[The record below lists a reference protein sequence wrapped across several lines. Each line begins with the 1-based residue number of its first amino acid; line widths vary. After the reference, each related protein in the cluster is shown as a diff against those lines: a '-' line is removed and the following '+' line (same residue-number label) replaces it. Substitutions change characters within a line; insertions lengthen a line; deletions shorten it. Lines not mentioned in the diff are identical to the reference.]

1 MPKHNVIPFASPIA
15 QYRTH
20 KAAIDVAVKRVIESG
35 KYIMDHEVV
44 AFEQAFGQYCG
55 CDYAVGVGSGT
66 DALILALRACK
77 IGSGAE
83 VITVSH
89 TATATVAAVLAAGA
103 VPVVVDVD
111 PTYYTLDPTALQL
124 AITEQTKAIIPVHIH
139 GQAADMETITVFAKR
154 HGLIVI
160 EDCAQAV
167 GGSYKGKR
175 LGGFGDAACFSFY
188 PTKNLGAIGDGGMV
202 VTRNP
207 DIAMRVRRL
216 RQYGWEGHQPSC
228 DIGVNSRLDEIQAAI
243 LSAKL
248 PDVDTDNDRR
258 AKLATRYADGLAGLP
273 ITIPQVRLESG
284 HVFHHYVLAIDHR
297 DGLKSHLKSAEIETG
312 IHYPLPVHRQNG
324 YAQRVRLVGKLSV
337 TDWLAARVLSLPM
350 YPELHEEEVDH
361 IITTIRAYYST

>member
-1 MPKHNVIPFASPIA
+1 MIPFASPIA
-15 QYRTH
+15 QYRAH
-20 KAAIDVAVKRVIESG
+20 KEAIDLAVKHVIESG

-44 AFEQAFGQYCG
+44 AFEHAFGQYCE
-55 CDYAVGVGSGT
+55 CDHAIGVGSGT
-66 DALILALRACK
+66 DALILALKACQ
-77 IGSGAE
+77 IGFGAE

-89 TATATVAAVLAAGA
+89 TAIATVAAVLAAGA

-111 PTYYTLDPTALQL
+111 PIYYTLDSTALQL

-139 GQAADMETITVFAKR
+139 GQAADMQTITAFAKR
-154 HGLIVI
+154 HGLVVI

-175 LGGFGDAACFSFY
+175 LGSIGDAACFSFY
-188 PTKNLGAIGDGGMV
+188 PTKNLGALGDGGMV

-207 DIAMRVRRL
+207 DIATRVRRL
-216 RQYGWEGHQPSC
+216 REYGWEGHQPSC

-258 AKLATRYADGLAGLP
+258 AKLASRYADGLAGLP
-273 ITIPQVRLESG
+273 ITIPQVRLECS
-284 HVFHHYVLAIDHR
+284 HVFHHYVLASDDR
-297 DGLKSHLKSAEIETG
+297 DVLKSHLESAEIGTS

-324 YAQRVRLVGKLSV
+324 YAQRVRFAGKLSV

-350 YPELHEEEVDH
+350 YPELHEEEVDR
-361 IITTIRAYYST
+361 IIATIRAYYSPV

>member
-1 MPKHNVIPFASPIA
+1 MIPFASPIA

-35 KYIMDHEVV
+35 KYILDQEVV
-44 AFEQAFGQYCG
+44 AFEHAFGQYCG

-175 LGGFGDAACFSFY
+175 LGSFGDAGCFSFY

-202 VTRNP
+202 VTRDP

-216 RQYGWEGHQPSC
+216 REYGWEGHQPSC
-228 DIGVNSRLDEIQAAI
+228 DIGVSSRLDEIQAAI

-248 PDVDTDNDRR
+248 PDVDTDNGRR

-273 ITIPQVRLESG
+273 INIPQARLEGS
-284 HVFHHYVLAIDHR
+284 HVFHHYVLAIDNR
-297 DGLKSHLKSAEIETG
+297 DSLKSHLKSAEIETG
-312 IHYPLPVHRQNG
+312 IHFPLPVHRQNG
-324 YAQRVRLVGKLSV
+324 YAQRVRLAGKLSV

-361 IITTIRAYYST
+361 IIATIRAYYSTRNFP

>member
-1 MPKHNVIPFASPIA
+1 
-15 QYRTH
+15 
-20 KAAIDVAVKRVIESG
+20 
-35 KYIMDHEVV
+35 
-44 AFEQAFGQYCG
+44 
-55 CDYAVGVGSGT
+55 
-66 DALILALRACK
+66 
-77 IGSGAE
+77 
-83 VITVSH
+83 
-89 TATATVAAVLAAGA
+89 
-103 VPVVVDVD
+103 VVDVD
-111 PTYYTLDPTALQL
+111 PIYYTLDSTVLEL

-139 GQAADMETITVFAKR
+139 GQAANMETVTSFAKR
-154 HGLIVI
+154 HGLVVI

-175 LGGFGDAACFSFY
+175 LGSFGDAACFSFY
-188 PTKNLGAIGDGGMV
+188 PTKNLGALGDGGMV

-216 RQYGWEGHQPSC
+216 RQYGWEGYQPSS

-258 AKLATRYADGLAGLP
+258 AKLAMRYADGLAGLP
-273 ITIPQVRLESG
+273 ITIPQVRPECS
-284 HVFHHYVLAIDHR
+284 HVFHHYVIVSDDR
-297 DGLKSHLKSAEIETG
+297 DGLKSHLEAGEIETG

-324 YAQRVRLVGKLSV
+324 YAQRVRFAGKLLV

-361 IITTIRAYYST
+361 IIATIRAYYCTGNFP